1 MLLKQK
7 ANQNTMV
14 LAEVIDPD
22 YQKEI
27 AVLFHDVDKE
37 KYDCNTRHLLVLPWP
52 VINITGNSR

>member
-1 MLLKQK
+1 
-7 ANQNTMV
+7 MV